1 MLNSYVLNSML
12 SKFMKLKLTELK
24 EKIDKC
30 TITVRNFSIFFSVTY
45 KTSKEKITKDIEGNN
60 MIDQ

>member
-1 MLNSYVLNSML
+1 MLNSYVLNSIL
-12 SKFMKLKLTELK
+12 TKFMKLKLTELK

-30 TITVRNFSIFFSVTY
+30 TITVQDFSIFFSVTY

-60 MIDQ
+60 MIN